1 MGTFSSYVSPS
12 EAMLR
17 SFGAQPELPSVAF
30 HTLGCKLNFSESSA
44 LSRLFEENGYAV
56 VDFEEKADIYVIN
69 TCSVTDFAD
78 RKCRK
83 VVRQAQRSSPD
94 AKIIVTGC
102 YAQLKPKEIA
112 KIPGV
117 DMVLGAA
124 EKFRIL
130 DFVKELNAERHQG
143 IVHAAAVKEASEFA
157 GSFSFGDRTRSFLKI
172 QDGCDYKC
180 TFCTIPQARG
190 ASRSD
195 TIENVIANAHKI
207 AALGC
212 REIVLAGVNIG
223 DFGNGTEVIEGSRP
237 KKNELFIDLVR
248 ELDKVDGIDRI
259 RISSIEPNLLTDEII
274 AFVEASKRF
283 MPHFHIPLQSGNNK
297 QLSDMRRRYKREL
310 YADKVAKIKECMPH
324 CCIGVDVIVGFPG
337 ETDDDFLETY
347 RFINELDVSYLHV
360 FTYSERANTPA
371 IDMGGVVPMEKRR
384 SRNEMLRM
392 LSEKKKRYF
401 YLQHLGTE
409 RPVLFE
415 KEGDGG
421 YLNGF
426 TDNYIK
432 ITTGFVPELV
442 NQIKKVS
449 LRNVLADGEVSIS
462 FLSET
467 ISH

>member
-1 MGTFSSYVSPS
+1 MGTFSTYVSP
-12 EAMLR
+12 EGAAVF
-17 SFGAQPELPSVAF
+17 SFGEQPQPQSVAF
-30 HTLGCKLNFSESSA
+30 HTLGCKLNFSESSS
-44 LSRLFEENGYAV
+44 LSRLFEEHGYAV

-83 VVRQAQRSSPD
+83 VVRQAQRTSPD

-112 KIPGV
+112 EIPGV

-130 DFVKELNAERHQG
+130 DFVKELGPRDTGG
-143 IVHAAAVKEASEFA
+143 IVHAAAVKDASEFA

-195 TIENVIANAHKI
+195 TIENVIANANKI

-212 REIVLAGVNIG
+212 REVVLAGVNIG
-223 DFGNGTEVIEGSRP
+223 DFGNGTEVIEGARP
-237 KKNELFIDLVR
+237 KKNELLIDLIK
-248 ELDKVDGIDRI
+248 ELDKVEGIDRI

-274 AFVEASKRF
+274 SFVASSQRF

-297 QLSDMRRRYKREL
+297 QLSEMRRRYKREL
-310 YADKVAKIKECMPH
+310 YAEKVAKIKELMPH

-337 ETDDDFLETY
+337 ETDEDFLETY

-371 IDMGGVVPMEKRR
+371 AEMDGVVPVDVRR

-392 LSEKKKRYF
+392 LSEKKRRYF
-401 YLQHLGTE
+401 YEQHIGSS

-415 KEGDGG
+415 KEGDSGQ
-421 YLNGF
+421 LSGF
-426 TDNYIK
+426 TDNYVK
-432 ITTGFVPELV
+432 ISTEFVPQLV
-442 NQIKKVS
+442 NQIKEVT
-449 LRNVLADGEVSIS
+449 LQGVLPDGEVSII
-462 FLSET
+462 FQ
-467 ISH
+467 